1 MGYESE
7 AVLEKNLINHLSQ
20 NGYEKVNITNEEDLI
35 NNFRTQLCKFNED
48 KLKGKPLTDKE
59 IQMVMN
65 RIEGKG
71 VFESAKTLKEYK
83 YLHSN

>member
-7 AVLEKNLINHLSQ
+7 AVLEKNLINHLSK

-59 IQMVMN
+59 FQMVQKFISNYKPNN
-65 RIEGKG
+65 RQR
-71 VFESAKTLKEYK
+71 
-83 YLHSN
+83 

>member
-7 AVLEKNLINHLSQ
+7 AVLEKNLINHLSK

-48 KLKGKPLTDKE
+48 
-59 IQMVMN
+59 
-65 RIEGKG
+65 
-71 VFESAKTLKEYK
+71 
-83 YLHSN
+83 